1 MGLATTM
8 KVFPP
13 DYLRKIAEAIF
24 LGCGSPSEEAAL
36 VADDLVE
43 SNLLG
48 YDSHGI
54 IRCQTYVEFVLGG
67 KVKPGAPVRV
77 QKETP
82 VTAVVDCGL
91 NFGQVGAMRM
101 TDIACA
107 KAEQSGLAFAIS
119 VNGCHVGRLGRYV
132 QKAAERGLLG
142 IATSNNRKI
151 GHIVAP
157 WGGREGRL
165 GTNPFAY
172 AAPTNGWPVVLDMS
186 TCMIA
191 EGKVYLARGE
201 GKSVPPGCLQD
212 AEGNPTTDP
221 HVFYGPPVGT
231 ILPLGAPQ
239 FGYKGFGLS
248 MLMEIMGGIMAGQD
262 GAEHQP
268 GFNSFTIL
276 AVNPEFY
283 CGKECFRQLV
293 DRFCAYQM
301 SAAPAPGFREVV
313 VPGVYDFR
321 LREKRLAEGIPVDD
335 NVWKIIIESAR
346 RVGVTVSES
355 A

>member
-1 MGLATTM
+1 M
-8 KVFPP
+8 KVFSA
-13 DYLRKIAEAIF
+13 DYLRKVGTDIF
-24 LGCGSPSEEAAL
+24 LGCGAPPQEASL

-54 IRCQTYVEFVLGG
+54 IRCETYVEFVVTG
-67 KVKPGAPVRV
+67 KVKPGAPIRLL
-77 QKETP
+77 KETP

-91 NFGQVGAMRM
+91 NFGQVSATRM
-101 TDIACA
+101 TEIACA
-107 KAEQSGLAFAIS
+107 KAEQSGLAFVIS
-119 VNGCHVGRLGRYV
+119 TNGCHVGRLGRYV
-132 QKAAERGLLG
+132 QKAAEQGLLA
-142 IATSNNRKI
+142 IATSNSRKI
-151 GHIVAP
+151 GHVVAP

-172 AAPTNGWPVVLDMS
+172 AAPTRHWPVVLDMS

-191 EGKVYLARGE
+191 EGKVYLARQE
-201 GKSVPPGCLQD
+201 NKSVPPGCIQD
-212 AEGNPTTDP
+212 AAGNPTTDP
-221 HVFYGPPVGT
+221 HVYFGPPHGT
-231 ILPLGAPQ
+231 ILTLGAPQ

-262 GAEHQP
+262 GTEHQP

-313 VPGVYDFR
+313 VPGIYDFR
-321 LREKRLAEGIPVDD
+321 MREKRLAEGIPVDD
-335 NVWKIIIESAR
+335 NVWKMILDSAR
-346 RVGVTVSES
+346 RVSVTIRE
-355 A
+355 